1 VPLRGTRNAPADFER
16 VPLGFL
22 AWFFKP
28 SVQRTIFEEL
38 MEDWGDGTLVQA
50 PVEAYA

>member
-1 VPLRGTRNAPADFER
+1 MPALFTRNAPAEFER

-28 SVQRTIFEEL
+28 SVQRTILEEL
-38 MEDWGDGTLVQA
+38 MEDWGDGTLDQA